1 MSPYKNPTYQTS
13 IFTTGTWFLVAS
25 DKILNK
31 LAKRNSG
38 TSKHSTRRI
47 NGSSKNTILPTEP
60 HLFLCLVCFSTK
72 CYGNNLT

>member
-38 TSKHSTRRI
+38 TSKHSTCRI
-47 NGSSKNTILPTEP
+47 NGSPP
-60 HLFLCLVCFSTK
+60 LVKIQSYLQNHIYF
-72 CYGNNLT
+72 YV